1 MRQNKERMCPGRFLA
16 YALLLAAAGPCA
28 WAQSAALLVSTD
40 LECRWS
46 IDGDPKGVL
55 KVDDRVRVDLPLGEH
70 LIEAVAVARGTRWE
84 KVVKLTQPIEQV
96 VAIPLR
102 AEKTDAERAQ
112 ADLEL
117 ANRGYWIDADT
128 RLMWA
133 AKDNG
138 YDVNWTQ
145 AGAYCKNLTA
155 GGYRDWTLPTIEE
168 LEGLRSG
175 EVPKGGVKVRG
186 WVWSSSQGT
195 SVGEAWHYVFGYG
208 ARYSADVRH
217 SNVERALCVRHAG
230 E

>member
-1 MRQNKERMCPGRFLA
+1 MRQDREPMCPGRFLA
-16 YALLLAAAGPCA
+16 CALFLAGAAQCA
-28 WAQSAALLVSTD
+28 LAQSATLLVSTD

-55 KVDDRVRVDLPLGEH
+55 KVDDRVRVSLPVGEH
-70 LIEAVAVARGTRWE
+70 LIEAIGIVGGARWE
-84 KVVKLTQPIEQV
+84 KVVKLTEPTGQV
-96 VAIPLR
+96 LAIPLR

-117 ANRGYWIDADT
+117 ANRGYWIDPDS

-138 YDVNWTQ
+138 YDVNWIQ
-145 AGAYCKNLTA
+145 AGTYCKNLTA

-186 WVWSSSQGT
+186 WAWSSSQGA
-195 SVGEAWHYVFGYG
+195 SSGEAWHYVFGYG